1 MKKRL
6 LACLLAACI
15 LGATLPSASA
25 QESGGTAADGDTRD
39 HYKTVLGEPSSTQYT
54 GRVWADHTVSAAD
67 TLTFTESPNVHVA
80 KDAGEDFLVA
90 YSTLSGTQDV
100 TLTMQQSASDTV
112 FVLDFSMTM
121 NQNMKGGSP
130 AVPANP
136 KPSEVTQ
143 DTLRDTRIYAMLNAM
158 EETIYTLKTSND
170 TNRAGIVTF
179 YGAAHVLLPLTDL
192 SPIPDKVPD
201 APAVGNFVQAG
212 NTQRVVN
219 YTTPRGYFSIVGYKK
234 HDATNNKSWVQCNIG
249 RSSTNE
255 LGDWTSMQA
264 GLYEALAM
272 FREQWSGEA
281 SHDALKDRQANLIVI
296 TDGASN
302 AVARPVEGKP
312 WYEAMET
319 GKYSSL
325 ADNSNDV
332 AFATILTAAYSK
344 HEIAQR
350 YGGCSIYTVGLS
362 SDNFMSLLLD
372 PATYTK
378 DKPGDPAWTDFQT
391 SWGEYQA
398 QEPDGS
404 NAPRVSDVA
413 FTAQRDADGNVVPAT
428 DSWAYA
434 DAFYDIATADDL
446 ADAFKAIAR
455 QITLARPQPPSEVGD
470 DPGLSGYITYT
481 APLGEYMEIKDVKG
495 ILFQNEWFADK
506 TVTETHGTSTYIFE
520 GTVQNPAY
528 GDGQELA
535 DIQIT
540 ATRDN
545 ATHQTLTIR
554 IPASVIPL
562 RNNTVRL
569 FNTPDNVQ
577 SHTTQNCAPM
587 RIVYAVGLMDTV
599 NRETLE
605 GVSDAYKEE
614 HTDADGNVLFYCNAF
629 DGQKAPDGKT
639 VGNVRAEFTAGQT
652 NPFYYAPAGTAL
664 YTDDQGTP
672 ATTFSAGTAYYVRQD
687 YYYKDAGDVS
697 HHCATW
703 LSRSDLTEADVA
715 VNPETQQ
722 LALARSVL
730 KQVNLDSARTE
741 KAPDGNA
748 SETAAYAYYAQE
760 STPGEFLA
768 YLGNN
773 GRLALLPEGQ
783 VTISK
788 TVQAAQGSTLPA
800 GAATTDFA
808 LALTAAQ
815 SNGDPL
821 CGTFDCEVYGA
832 QGALERTQAVTLDSA
847 GKAQLAIRGGQVLR
861 LIVPQGVTVTV
872 QETPPAHY
880 TVVLNTSAVAKPRSG
895 NFTADVETADI
906 RITNIYD
913 ATPQPDTTPTPA
925 VSPGPAPGESSSPSS
940 NASPAPRPTPAGRAS
955 RPVPAADASPALL
968 IPQTG
973 DDMPVA
979 LLAGL
984 AVAAAGGLAALLVL
998 LVVRKRRHGRD

>member
-1 MKKRL
+1 
-6 LACLLAACI
+6 
-15 LGATLPSASA
+15 
-25 QESGGTAADGDTRD
+25 
-39 HYKTVLGEPSSTQYT
+39 
-54 GRVWADHTVSAAD
+54 
-67 TLTFTESPNVHVA
+67 
-80 KDAGEDFLVA
+80 
-90 YSTLSGTQDV
+90 
-100 TLTMQQSASDTV
+100 
-112 FVLDFSMTM
+112 
-121 NQNMKGGSP
+121 
-130 AVPANP
+130 
-136 KPSEVTQ
+136 
-143 DTLRDTRIYAMLNAM
+143 
-158 EETIYTLKTSND
+158 
-170 TNRAGIVTF
+170 
-179 YGAAHVLLPLTDL
+179 
-192 SPIPDKVPD
+192 
-201 APAVGNFVQAG
+201 
-212 NTQRVVN
+212 
-219 YTTPRGYFSIVGYKK
+219 
-234 HDATNNKSWVQCNIG
+234 
-249 RSSTNE
+249 
-255 LGDWTSMQA
+255 MQA

-272 FREQWSGEA
+272 FREQWPGEA
-281 SHDALKDRQANLIVI
+281 SPDALKDRQANLIVI

-319 GKYSSL
+319 GQYSSL
-325 ADNSNDV
+325 ASNSNDV

-362 SDNFMSLLLD
+362 SDDFMSLLLD
-372 PATYTK
+372 PATYNQ
-378 DKPGDPAWTDFQT
+378 DKPDDPAWTAFQT
-391 SWGEYQA
+391 SWGKYQA
-398 QEPDGS
+398 QAQDGS
-404 NAPRVSDVA
+404 GAPHVSGVA
-413 FTAQRDADGNVVPAT
+413 FTAPRDADGNVVPAT

-434 DAFYDIATADDL
+434 DAFYDIATADEL
-446 ADAFKAIAR
+446 AGAFEAIAR
-455 QITLARPQPPSEVGD
+455 QITLARPQPPSDVEGD
-470 DPGLSGYITYT
+470 PWLSGYIAYT

-495 ILFQNEWFADK
+495 ILFQDEWFADK
-506 TVTETHGTSTYIFE
+506 TVTKTPGASTYIFE

-535 DIQIT
+535 DIRIT
-540 ATRDN
+540 ATRDD

-577 SHTTQNCAPM
+577 LHTTQDCAPM

-629 DGQKAPDGKT
+629 DGQNAPDGKT
-639 VGNVRAEFTAGQT
+639 AGNVTAAFTAGQT

-687 YYYKDAGDVS
+687 YYYKDAGGVS

-703 LSRSDLTEADVA
+703 LSRSDLTEEDVA
-715 VNPETQQ
+715 VNTETLQ

-760 STPGEFLA
+760 QESTPGAFLA

-832 QGALERTQAVTLDSA
+832 QGAWERTQTVTLDSA

-880 TVVLNTSAVAKPRSG
+880 TVVLNISSAVAKPRSG

-906 RITNIYD
+906 QITNIYD

-984 AVAAAGGLAALLVL
+984 AVAAAAALAVL

>member
-39 HYKTVLGEPSSTQYT
+39 HYTTVLGEPSSTQYT

-67 TLTFTESPNVHVA
+67 TLTFTESPDVRVA
-80 KDAGEDFLVA
+80 KNAGEDFLVA

-100 TLTMQQSASDTV
+100 TLTMQQRASDTV

-130 AVPANP
+130 AVSANP
-136 KPSEVTQ
+136 LPGDVTP
-143 DTLRDTRIYAMLNAM
+143 DTLRGTRIYAMLNAM
-158 EETIYTLKTSND
+158 EETIFTLKTSNG

-192 SPIPDKVPD
+192 SDIPDQVPD
-201 APAVGNFVQAG
+201 APDEGDIVQVGS
-212 NTQRVVN
+212 TQRAVN

-234 HDATNNKSWVQCNIG
+234 HDAANNKSWVQCNIG
-249 RSSTNE
+249 GSSTNE
-255 LGDWTSMQA
+255 LGDWTSMQS

-272 FREQWSGEA
+272 FRERWSGEA
-281 SHDALKDRQANLIVI
+281 SPEALKDRQANLIVI

-302 AVARPVEGKP
+302 AVARPVEDKP

-319 GKYSSL
+319 GRYSTIG
-325 ADNSNDV
+325 DNSGAV

-350 YGGCSIYTVGLS
+350 YDGCSIYTVGLS
-362 SDNFMSLLLD
+362 SDDFMRLLLD
-372 PATYTK
+372 PATYTQ
-378 DKPGDPAWTDFQT
+378 DKPDDSAWTAFQT
-391 SWGEYQA
+391 LWEKYQA
-398 QEPDGS
+398 QKPDGS
-404 NAPRVSDVA
+404 DAPHVSDVA
-413 FTAQRDADGNVVPAT
+413 FTAPRDAADGSVVPAK
-428 DSWAYA
+428 DSWEYA
-434 DAFYDIATADDL
+434 DDFYDIATAVDL

-455 QITLARPQPPSEVGD
+455 QITLARPQPPSDVEGD
-470 DPGLSGYITYT
+470 PWLSGYITYT

-495 ILFQNEWFADK
+495 ILFQNKWFDVKK
-506 TVTETHGTSTYIFE
+506 TVTETPDISTYIFE

-528 GDGQELA
+528 GGGQELA
-535 DIQIT
+535 DIRIT
-540 ATRDN
+540 ATRTN
-545 ATHQTLTIR
+545 ATHQRLTIH

-562 RNNTVRL
+562 RNNIVRL

-639 VGNVRAEFTAGQT
+639 VGNVTAAFTAGQT

-672 ATTFSAGTAYYVRQD
+672 ATTFSTGTAYYVRQD
-687 YYYKDAGDVS
+687 YYYKDAGGDS
-697 HHCATW
+697 HHGATW
-703 LSRSDLTEADVA
+703 LSRSDLTEEDVT
-715 VNPETQQ
+715 VNTETLQ
-722 LALARSVL
+722 LALKRSVL
-730 KQVNLDSARTE
+730 KQVNLGSARTL

-748 SETAAYAYYAQE
+748 SKTAAYAYYAQE
-760 STPGEFLA
+760 QESTPGAFLA

-832 QGALERTQAVTLDSA
+832 QGAWERTQTVTLDSA

-861 LIVPQGVTVTV
+861 LIVPQGVIVTV

-880 TVVLNTSAVAKPRSG
+880 TVVLNISSAVAKPPSS
-895 NFTADVETADI
+895 NFTADVENADI
-906 RITNIYD
+906 QITNIYD

-940 NASPAPRPTPAGRAS
+940 NASPAAAA
-955 RPVPAADASPALL
+955 PAAVSGV

-973 DDMPVA
+973 DEMPVA
-979 LLAGL
+979 LLGGS
-984 AVAAAGGLAALLVL
+984 AAAAAAALAVL

>member
-39 HYKTVLGEPSSTQYT
+39 HYTAVLGEPSSTQYT

-67 TLTFTESPNVHVA
+67 TLTFTESPGVRVA
-80 KDAGEDFLVA
+80 KGAGEDFLVA

-100 TLTMQQSASDTV
+100 KLTMPQSASDTV

-121 NQNMKGGSP
+121 NQNMEGGSP
-130 AVPANP
+130 DVSTNP
-136 KPSEVTQ
+136 LPGEVTQ
-143 DTLRDTRIYAMLNAM
+143 DTLHGTRIYAMLNAM
-158 EETIYTLKTSND
+158 EETIYALKTSNS

-192 SPIPDKVPD
+192 SPIPDRVPD
-201 APAVGNFVQAG
+201 APAAGAFVPVGK
-212 NTQRVVN
+212 TQRVVN

-234 HDATNNKSWVQCNIG
+234 NDATNNKSWVQCNIG
-249 RSSTNE
+249 ASSTNE
-255 LGDWTSMQA
+255 LSDWTSMQA

-281 SHDALKDRQANLIVI
+281 SPYALKDRQANLIVI

-302 AVARPVEGKP
+302 AVAKPVVGKP

-319 GKYSSL
+319 GEYSPCAS
-325 ADNSNDV
+325 NSGAV

-350 YGGCSIYTVGLS
+350 YDGCSIYTVGLS
-362 SDNFMSLLLD
+362 SDNFMRLLLN
-372 PATYTK
+372 PATYTQ
-378 DKPGDPAWTDFQT
+378 DKPDDPAWTGFQAL
-391 SWGEYQA
+391 WEKYQA
-398 QEPDGS
+398 QAPDGS
-404 NAPRVSDVA
+404 DAPSVSEVTFTAPRD
-413 FTAQRDADGNVVPAT
+413 TGGNVVPAT

-434 DAFYDIATADDL
+434 DDFYDIATADDL
-446 ADAFKAIAR
+446 ADAFEAIAR
-455 QITLARPQPPSEVGD
+455 QITLARPQPPSDAGD
-470 DPGLSGYITYT
+470 NPGLSGYITYT

-495 ILFQNEWFADK
+495 ILFQNEWFANKNK
-506 TVTETHGTSTYIFE
+506 TVTETPDTSTYTFE

-528 GDGQELA
+528 GDRQKLA

-540 ATRDN
+540 ATRAD

-569 FNTPDNVQ
+569 INTPDNVQ
-577 SHTTQNCAPM
+577 SITTQNCAPM

-605 GVSDAYKEE
+605 GVSDAYKEQ

-639 VGNVRAEFTAGQT
+639 AGNVTAAFTAGQT
-652 NPFYYAPAGTAL
+652 NPFYYAPEGTAL
-664 YTDDQGTP
+664 YTDDKGTP
-672 ATTFSAGTAYYVRQD
+672 ATEFRAGTAYYVRQD
-687 YYYKDAGDVS
+687 YYYIDAENVPQHG
-697 HHCATW
+697 ATW
-703 LSRSDLTEADVA
+703 LSRSDLTKADVT

-722 LALARSVL
+722 LVLARSVL
-730 KQVNLDSARTE
+730 KQVNLGSARTE
-741 KAPDGNA
+741 KAPGGNA

-760 STPGEFLA
+760 STPGAFLA

-800 GAATTDFA
+800 DAATTDFA

-821 CGTFDCEVYGA
+821 CGTFVCEVYGA
-832 QGALERTQAVTLDSA
+832 QGAWERTQDVTLDSA

-861 LIVPQGVTVTV
+861 LIVPQGVIVTV

-880 TVVLNTSAVAKPRSG
+880 TVVLNISAVAKPRSG
-895 NFTADVETADI
+895 NFTADVEAADI

-940 NASPAPRPTPAGRAS
+940 NASPAPRPTQAGQTS

-979 LLAGL
+979 LLTGL
-984 AVAAAGGLAALLVL
+984 AIAAAGGLVALLVL
-998 LVVRKRRHGRD
+998 RKRRGGR